1 MKPRPPSMR
10 LFFAAYSLLW
20 AVVLPLVLV
29 YFLRRGRKDPLY
41 ARHLAE
47 RFGTVP
53 APLPGAVWVHTV
65 SLGEFR
71 SAVPLLMALL
81 ARGERLHITC
91 MTPAGR
97 REAETI
103 LADRIA
109 SGAAIVTWLPL
120 DMAWTCRRFLK
131 AAQPKAGILM
141 EMEFWP
147 RLIETADR
155 LGVPVFFGN
164 AQYPEKTFQR
174 DNRITRPLG
183 RAMGL
188 AAGAMVKSDLQR
200 ERFSARGVAP
210 VHVTGELR
218 FDQPVP
224 AHLVRAGQAL
234 RESLHAAARP
244 VVTIAS
250 AIEGEDDLLAAAIR
264 MTRELQPETLFVY
277 VPRAPERFDRVAA
290 ILQDAGLAVL
300 RRSDA
305 LGPDLGPKGDLPD
318 DVQVLLGD
326 SMGEMYAY
334 LAMADRVIVG
344 GGFVPKGAHNISE
357 PLALSKPVWVGAH
370 IWTIAYPA
378 QEALA
383 AGVLQILPNDPAKIA
398 AAMTT
403 GPAAPDDDVRA
414 FFADHAGALDKTL
427 AAFDALMRGAASPD
441 AASSAPR
448 P

>member
-1 MKPRPPSMR
+1 MKALPLQLR

-20 AVVLPLVLV
+20 AVILPLVLV
-29 YFLRRGRKDPLY
+29 YFHRRGRKDPLY

-47 RFGTVP
+47 RFGAVP
-53 APLPGAVWVHTV
+53 APLQGAVWVHTV

-71 SAVPLLMALL
+71 SAVPLLKALL

-97 REAETI
+97 REAEMV
-103 LADRIA
+103 LAGQIA
-109 SGAAIVTWLPL
+109 SGQAIVTWLPL

-155 LGVPVFFGN
+155 MGVPVFFGN

-183 RAMGL
+183 RAMAL
-188 AAGAMVKSDLQR
+188 AAGAMVKSDMQK

-224 AHLVRAGQAL
+224 DHLVRAGLAL
-234 RESLHAAARP
+234 RQSIHATARP

-250 AIEGEDDLLAAAIR
+250 AIEGEDELLAAAIR
-264 MTRELQPETLFVY
+264 ATHELQPEILFVY
-277 VPRAPERFDRVAA
+277 VPRAPERFDTVAA
-290 ILQDAGLAVL
+290 ILEDAGLSVL
-300 RRSDA
+300 RRSQA
-305 LGPDLGPKGDLPD
+305 LGPDLGPQGDLPD

-357 PLALSKPVWVGAH
+357 AFALSKPVWVGAH
-370 IWTIAYPA
+370 IWTIEYPA

-383 AGVLQILPNDPAKIA
+383 AGVLQILPNDPSQIA
-398 AAMTT
+398 AAITT
-403 GPAAPDDDVRA
+403 GPAASEEEVRA
-414 FFADHAGALDKTL
+414 FFAEHTGALDKTI
-427 AAFDALMRGAASPD
+427 AAFDALIQNR
-441 AASSAPR
+441 
-448 P
+448 